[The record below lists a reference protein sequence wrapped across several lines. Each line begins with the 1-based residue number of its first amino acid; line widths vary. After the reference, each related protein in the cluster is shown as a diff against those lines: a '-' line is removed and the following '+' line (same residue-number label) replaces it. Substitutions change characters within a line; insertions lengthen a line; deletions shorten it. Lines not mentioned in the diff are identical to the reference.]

1 MSTFVQGRERLA
13 AVQGTKIVL
22 TASATEMSDFF
33 NNPFIAFVGGFGKGP
48 IPLSYVR
55 KTLYPHKPRKADGQA
70 SYAPYGL
77 RKVESILLEGGF
89 SRNDVVVVYPEDLE
103 LFVGPNTKVVGISSM
118 DPTGMGYVSKT
129 YSSIVGGGEPMN
141 RIEFR
146 KLVMNPAIK
155 KYKPKIIVG
164 GYGSWQ
170 LERQHVSESYGV
182 DCVLMGGR
190 PAPIVELF
198 KKAVK
203 GEPIPRIA
211 KADESLDNWDYNKEM
226 PLTSNVSI
234 HGAVEISK
242 GCGRNCQFCTPTMQ
256 HKIDVPLEK
265 IMQEVALSTQQG
277 SDHITLITEDIFLYG
292 QTDSKFVPNREA
304 ILKLCKSVADYPGV
318 KSIQAAHM
326 SLAPAYHDPIMI
338 RDLAEILIEKSWYSF
353 GGKPIIT
360 AETGVETGSP
370 RLMKKYMAGKML
382 PFKPEQWPEVVENA
396 FGILNDNDWYPLA
409 TLIIGLPD
417 EKEED
422 MLQTLELMDNLK
434 DYNAFYVPLFFVP
447 LENCVLMNKKGTEMD
462 SLSKARWD
470 FFIKCWE
477 YNIKIWK
484 PTFLDN
490 RIHNP
495 FLYRTFDRVLI
506 PYFGRI
512 LGAYYG
518 LTRRGSADQFKQ
530 AVYQLSMP
538 MPDNGRKVKGKINAQ
553 QEA

>member
-1 MSTFVQGRERLA
+1 MVIVSGA
-13 AVQGTKIVL
+13 KIVL
-22 TASATEMSDFF
+22 TASATEMSDFY

-55 KTLYPHKPRKADGQA
+55 KTLYPHRPKRADGQA

-77 RKVESILLEGGF
+77 RKVESILLAGGF
-89 SRNDVVVVYPEDLE
+89 SREDIAVVNPEDLD
-103 LFVGPNTKVVGISSM
+103 LFIGPDTKVVGISSM

-146 KLVMNPAIK
+146 KLVMHPAIK

-170 LERQHVSESYGV
+170 LERQRVSESYGV

-190 PAPIVELF
+190 PGPIVELF
-198 KKAVK
+198 KKAVNGK
-203 GEPIPRIA
+203 PIPRIA
-211 KADESLDNWDYNKEM
+211 KADESLDNWNYNEEM
-226 PLTSNVSI
+226 PITEQVAI

-265 IMQEVALSTQQG
+265 IMKEVALSTAQG
-277 SDHITLITEDIFLYG
+277 SDHITLITEDLFLYG
-292 QTDSKFVPNREA
+292 AKDPKFVPNREA
-304 ILKLCKSVADYPGV
+304 VVKLCKSVADHPGV

-326 SLAPAYHDPIMI
+326 SLAPVYHDPKMI
-338 RDLAEILIEKSWYSF
+338 RELAQILIEKSWYSF
-353 GGKPIIT
+353 GKKPIIT
-360 AETGVETGSP
+360 AETGIETGSP

-382 PFKPEQWPEVVENA
+382 PFQPEQWQEVVTNA

-422 MLQTLELMDNLK
+422 MLQTLELMDKLK
-434 DYNAFYVPLFFVP
+434 GYNAFYVPLFFVP
-447 LENCVLMNKKGTEMD
+447 LENCVLMNKKGAEMD

-484 PTFLDN
+484 PTFLEN
-490 RIHNP
+490 RLPNP
-495 FLYRTFDRVLI
+495 MLYKTFDKVVI
-506 PYFGRI
+506 PYFGKV

-518 LTRRGSADQFKQ
+518 LTRRSSGEQFKQ
-530 AVYQLSMP
+530 AVWQLSMP
-538 MPDNGRKVKGKINAQ
+538 MPDNGRKVKGKVKA
-553 QEA
+553 

>member
-1 MSTFVQGRERLA
+1 MATAVLGR
-13 AVQGTKIVL
+13 KIVL
-22 TASATEMSDFF
+22 TASSTEMSDFF

-55 KTLYPHKPRKADGQA
+55 KTLYPHRPKRADGQA

-89 SRNDVVVVYPEDLE
+89 SPDDIAVVYPEDLD
-103 LFVGPNTKVVGISSM
+103 LFIGPNTKVLGISSM

-141 RIEFR
+141 RIEFK
-146 KLVMNPAIK
+146 KLVAHPAIK
-155 KYKPKIIVG
+155 KYKPRIIVG

-170 LERQHVSESYGV
+170 LERQRVSESYGI
-182 DCVLMGGR
+182 DCVLTGGR
-190 PAPIVELF
+190 PKPIVELF
-198 KKAVK
+198 KKAIN

-211 KADESLDNWDYNKEM
+211 KADESLDNWNYNEEM
-226 PLTSNVSI
+226 PLTSNVAI

-265 IMQEVALSTQQG
+265 IMKEVALSTAQG
-277 SDHITLITEDIFLYG
+277 SDHITLITEDLFIYG
-292 QTDSKFVPNREA
+292 SKDKTFIPNREA
-304 ILKLCKSVADYPGV
+304 VVKLVSSVAKQPGV

-326 SLAPAYHDPIMI
+326 SLAPVYHDPLMI
-338 RDLAEILIEKSWYSF
+338 KQLAEILIEKSWYSF
-353 GGKPIIT
+353 GKKPIIT
-360 AETGVETGSP
+360 AETGIETGSP

-382 PFKPEQWPEVVENA
+382 PFKPEQWQEVVTNA

-409 TLIIGLPD
+409 TLIIGLPE

-422 MLQTLELMDNLK
+422 MLQTLELMDKLK
-434 DYNAFYVPLFFVP
+434 GYNAFYVPLFFVP
-447 LENCVLMNKKGTEMD
+447 LENCVLMNKKGAEMD

-470 FFIKCWE
+470 FFLKCWE
-477 YNIKIWK
+477 YNVKIWK
-484 PTFLDN
+484 PTFLEN
-490 RIHNP
+490 RLSNP
-495 FLYRTFDRVLI
+495 LIYKTFDQFLI
-506 PYFGRI
+506 PYFGKI

-518 LTRRGSADQFKQ
+518 LTRGEKSEQLKQ
-530 AVYQLSMP
+530 AVWQLSMP
-538 MPDNGRKVKGKINAQ
+538 MPESAKRKMKNKV
-553 QEA
+553 

>member
-1 MSTFVQGRERLA
+1 LETVTGK
-13 AVQGTKIVL
+13 KIVL
-22 TASATEMSDFF
+22 TASATEMSDFL

-55 KTLYPHKPRKADGQA
+55 KTLYPHRPKKADGQA

-89 SRNDVVVVYPEDLE
+89 SPDDIAVSNPEDLD
-103 LFVGPNTKVVGISSM
+103 LFVGPNTKVIGISSM

-146 KLVMNPAIK
+146 QLVMHPAIK
-155 KYKPKIIVG
+155 KHKNHLKIIVG

-170 LERQHVSESYGV
+170 LERQRVSQSYGV
-182 DCVLMGGR
+182 DCVFMGGR
-190 PAPIVELF
+190 PGPIAELF
-198 KKAVK
+198 KKALA
-203 GEPIPRIA
+203 GEALPHLI
-211 KADESLDNWDYNKEM
+211 KADEFLSNWNYNQEM
-226 PLTSNVSI
+226 PTTTNVAI

-265 IMQEVALSTQQG
+265 IMQEVALSTAQG
-277 SDHITLITEDIFLYG
+277 SDHITLITEDLFIYG
-292 QTDSKFVPNREA
+292 SKDPKFVPNREA
-304 ILKLCKSVADYPGV
+304 VVKLCKSVADHPGV

-326 SLAPAYHDPIMI
+326 SLAPVWHDPKMI
-338 RDLAEILIEKSWYSF
+338 QELAEILIEKSWYSF
-353 GGKPIIT
+353 GKKPIIT

-370 RLMKKYMAGKML
+370 RLMKKYMGGKML
-382 PFKPEQWPEVVENA
+382 PFAPEQWQDVVTNA

-422 MLQTLELMDNLK
+422 MLQTLELMDKLK

-447 LENCVLMNKKGTEMD
+447 LENCVLMKQKGAEMD
-462 SLSKARWD
+462 SLSKARWE

-484 PTFLDN
+484 PTFLEN
-490 RIHNP
+490 RLPNP
-495 FLYRTFDRVLI
+495 MVYKTFDKFVI
-506 PYFGRI
+506 PYFGKI

-518 LTRRGSADQFKQ
+518 LTRGSTGEQFKQ
-530 AVYQLSMP
+530 AVYQLSLP
-538 MPDNGRKVKGKINAQ
+538 MPDNGRKVKGKVKVKA
-553 QEA
+553 EA